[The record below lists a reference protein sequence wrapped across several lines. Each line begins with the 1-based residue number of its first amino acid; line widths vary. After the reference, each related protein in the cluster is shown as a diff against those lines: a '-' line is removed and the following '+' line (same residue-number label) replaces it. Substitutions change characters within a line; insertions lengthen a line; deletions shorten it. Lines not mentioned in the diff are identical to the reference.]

1 MAALPGSLVKT
12 VTRSVLHL
20 VTVAIAIGSLGTVS
34 VPPDLWDPTVMLGV
48 RPLTGGQTVLTHVD
62 VTGPQQITV
71 TQRMANA
78 HVRRDSMVTSASF
91 DVRKGIMGK
100 TVKRNV
106 IAITTSHVTQKMAA
120 ATSDVLKAEWV
131 TAVIK
136 LVVMEHG
143 ELTACMNAPARKESA
158 IRSQGNASVRMD
170 GMVLNAK
177 MPVLQIGMVSSVCCS
192 VSVRTTPCVTLQMA
206 PVSVRRGS
214 GAPSVTKCAPRGRMD
229 RTVSTGVPVRT
240 ERSVTTSQGSVSV
253 GRAGRA

>member
-1 MAALPGSLVKT
+1 
-12 VTRSVLHL
+12 
-20 VTVAIAIGSLGTVS
+20 
-34 VPPDLWDPTVMLGV
+34 
-48 RPLTGGQTVLTHVD
+48 
-62 VTGPQQITV
+62 
-71 TQRMANA
+71 
-78 HVRRDSMVTSASF
+78 MVTSVSF

-158 IRSQGNASVRMD
+158 IRSQGNASVLMD

-240 ERSVTTSQGSVSV
+240 GRSVTTSQGSVSV

>member
-1 MAALPGSLVKT
+1 
-12 VTRSVLHL
+12 
-20 VTVAIAIGSLGTVS
+20 
-34 VPPDLWDPTVMLGV
+34 
-48 RPLTGGQTVLTHVD
+48 
-62 VTGPQQITV
+62 
-71 TQRMANA
+71 MANA
-78 HVRRDSMVTSASF
+78 HVRRVSMVTSVSF

-136 LVVMEHG
+136 FVLVEVLVLTVNRNVIVTIVSVAQRLGAVFVEQACGEDIVISLVVMEHG